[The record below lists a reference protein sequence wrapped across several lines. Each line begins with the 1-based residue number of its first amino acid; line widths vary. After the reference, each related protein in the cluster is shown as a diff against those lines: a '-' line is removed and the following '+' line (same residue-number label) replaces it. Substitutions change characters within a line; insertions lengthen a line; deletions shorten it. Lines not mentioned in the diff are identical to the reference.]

1 MNRLPLMGG
10 APVPELMPGR
20 AKKPC
25 LLLVDDQPLNIQALY
40 RVFSADHQVLMA
52 TSGEK
57 ALAICRETPPDLVL
71 LDVMMPGMDGYAV
84 PAQLQADPVTRGRT
98 ARRARRTRRATRAR
112 DTQVCL
118 RGGAGHL
125 ANPAKLALA
134 DSGCLELHSGTIMLM
149 TQSLQSAVHEV
160 QLRSRAA

>member
-1 MNRLPLMGG
+1 MTATTDATVLI
-10 APVPELMPGR
+10 
-20 AKKPC
+20 
-25 LLLVDDQPLNIQALY
+25 VDDSPENLHVLGELLRPHY
-40 RVFSADHQVLMA
+40 RVPASI
-52 TSGEK
+52 SGEG
-57 ALAICRETPPDLVL
+57 ALRLAGSQPKPDLIL
-71 LDVMMPGMDGYAV
+71 FDVMMPGMDGYAV